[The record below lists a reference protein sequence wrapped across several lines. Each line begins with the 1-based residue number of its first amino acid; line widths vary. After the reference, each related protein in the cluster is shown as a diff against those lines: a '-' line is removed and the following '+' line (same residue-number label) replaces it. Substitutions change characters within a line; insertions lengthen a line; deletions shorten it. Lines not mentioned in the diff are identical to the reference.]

1 MKPGGSAHTLST
13 ASAGGMRGAMRW
25 AISNGLIRRER
36 ASFRGRLVA
45 KSPCSSL
52 CGCSTV
58 TSTAVPGGTNPDVL
72 ASCMACSSKSE
83 IKRLVIIA
91 DLW

>member
-13 ASAGGMRGAMRW
+13 ASAGGTRGAMRW
-25 AISNGLIRRER
+25 AMSMGFIRRER

-45 KSPCSSL
+45 KSPCSAL

-58 TSTAVPGGTNPDVL
+58 TSMAVPGGIKSDAR
-72 ASCMACSSKSE
+72 ASSRARSNRSDMRCL
-83 IKRLVIIA
+83 IIIA
-91 DLW
+91 EIW